1 MAKYLLFLKDWEKTG
16 ELQKVNPNELVI
28 FSMVWRE
35 ITKIMRAFLSK
46 IDRVS
51 KKYTDRIHNKGRDV
65 TLKMSLIKIN

>member
-51 KKYTDRIHNKGRDV
+51 KN
-65 TLKMSLIKIN
+65 